1 MLHVP
6 IYVTVNG
13 MVPRHVDC
21 EHCGQEYV
29 YELVRTGVG
38 EEPIVHL
45 DTQEEVHRRASDA
58 ALVSLTKALQT
69 GTDAVPCPA
78 CGAYQPEMFEGL
90 RRAKFRWVRGT
101 AIVLFCLAVLVGGL
115 WGIGT
120 GNRRPRPEEEA
131 MQLWFGIGAVAFLA
145 GSFALMLV
153 YFAKKRGYDP
163 NTTPVET
170 RLAAARL
177 RAATADEVRDG
188 YSGIAAPKP
197 WNKRGR

>member
-1 MLHVP
+1 MFDE
-6 IYVTVNG
+6 VTVKASGSVN
-13 MVPRHVDC
+13 R
-21 EHCGQEYV
+21 ETHCAGCSTTYYYLLTRSV
-29 YELVRTGVG
+29 AT
-38 EEPIVHL
+38 
-45 DTQEEVHRRASDA
+45 TRRGGLSRDGATADASRVTEKRLAERLATESDP
-58 ALVSLTKALQT
+58 
-69 GTDAVPCPA
+69 VPCPA

-90 RRAKFRWVRGT
+90 RCAKFRWVRGT

-197 WNKRGR
+197 WNMRGR